1 MIKLGEAVTKAKRY
15 VANQTGAP
23 YHSLLLESFKS
34 EPTSHVIEFKEVASL
49 GENVYG
55 HYLIE
60 VDNESGKITGFSKCS
75 PHNPNPEIEPIGKGK
90 GSPHNPNPEIE
101 PIIHRKGLPEP
112 QFEIYKD
119 TDDKFRFR
127 LRTPNGEA
135 IAVSKVYESKA
146 GCLNGIKMV
155 KENASKAI
163 IQNLN

>member
-1 MIKLGEAVTKAKRY
+1 MINIGKAVSKAKSY

-23 YHSLLLESFKS
+23 YHSLVLESFKS
-34 EPTSHVIEFKEVASL
+34 EQASHVIEFKEVAAL
-49 GENVYG
+49 GEKIYG

-60 VDNESGKITGFSKCS
+60 VDTESGKITGFGKSG
-75 PHNPNPEIEPIGKGK
+75 PND
-90 GSPHNPNPEIE
+90 PNPEIE

-127 LRTPNGEA
+127 LKTPNGEA

-146 GCLNGIKMV
+146 ECLIGIKTV

-163 IQNLN
+163 IRELN